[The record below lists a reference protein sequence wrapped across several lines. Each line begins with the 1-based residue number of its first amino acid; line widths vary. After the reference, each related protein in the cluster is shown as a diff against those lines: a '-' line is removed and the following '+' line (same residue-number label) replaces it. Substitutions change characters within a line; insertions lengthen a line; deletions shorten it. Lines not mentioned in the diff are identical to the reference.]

1 MSAITIVSDSK
12 TYLVMSLQ
20 EKLQEAKFDVD
31 CITSTKL
38 ANGNYSKQ
46 VDAYVL
52 YIDNTLLDNIS
63 ALEKIKTR
71 LLQMNEKFYIIG
83 NYRIIYYMLFRFIF
97 FKQTIK

>member
-38 ANGNYSKQ
+38 ASGNYSTQ

-52 YIDNTLLDNIS
+52 YIDIH
-63 ALEKIKTR
+63 
-71 LLQMNEKFYIIG
+71 F
-83 NYRIIYYMLFRFIF
+83 
-97 FKQTIK
+97 